1 MTREDAVDEICY
13 AGASQLADRIRTK
26 TLSPVEVVRAHLDR
40 IEAVNPRLNAIVTVA
55 DGAVERAREAEAA
68 VMRGEIWGPLH
79 GVPFTVKDWID
90 TAGVR
95 TTRCSRLF
103 EDRVPRD
110 DATVVRRLKDA
121 GGVLIGK
128 TNAPEFGIS
137 WETENLLFGR
147 TENPWNG
154 DHSAGGSSGGE
165 ASAIAAGLSPLGVGS
180 DLGGSVREPAA
191 HCGVVGLKATHGR
204 VPLTGH
210 WPAVLPQFLHIGA
223 LSRTVRD
230 VAVALYVTAGADGL
244 DPYAT
249 GTRLPPLEDP
259 AAPITPLRVGW
270 CVEGAF
276 APVDGGID
284 EAVSRAASSLEE
296 LGCLVEKVSFDAW
309 DRWSLPKVSS
319 ALYAA
324 EARSY
329 LEPAIVGRE
338 EHIAPSMRRL
348 LDFDRPTSRE
358 REEALSGCEAL
369 NEDMARFFG
378 EHELLV
384 CPTSPIAPPLRHARS
399 SDIAP
404 RRMEALRAMMP
415 FNLTGLPA
423 MSIPFGWSEGGL
435 PIGVQLVGRR
445 YEEPILLRAASAL
458 EAVRGDS
465 GRRPPV

>member
-1 MTREDAVDEICY
+1 MLRGDMSDEIY
-13 AGASQLADRIRTK
+13 YTGASELADRIRTR
-26 TLSPVEVVRAHLDR
+26 TLSPVEVVLAHLDR
-40 IEAVNPRLNAIVTVA
+40 IEAVNPKLNAIVTIA
-55 DGAVERAREAEAA
+55 DGAMERAREAEAA
-68 VMRGEIWGPLH
+68 VMAGDIWGPLH

-95 TTRCSRLF
+95 TTRGSRLF
-103 EDRVPRD
+103 ENRIPRD

-137 WETENLLFGR
+137 WETENLVFGR
-147 TENPWNG
+147 TENPWGG
-154 DHSAGGSSGGE
+154 DRTAGGSSGGE

-191 HCGVVGLKATHGR
+191 YCGVVGLKATHGR
-204 VPLTGH
+204 IPLTGR
-210 WPAVLPQFLHIGA
+210 WPAMLPQFQHIGA

-230 VAVALYVTAGADGL
+230 VATALYVTAGADGL
-244 DPYAT
+244 DAYAT
-249 GTRLPPLEDP
+249 DAPLPPLEEP
-259 AAPITPLRVGW
+259 GARLPPLRVGW

-276 APVDGGID
+276 APVDRGI
-284 EAVSRAASSLEE
+284 EKAVARAALSLEE
-296 LGCLVEKVSFDAW
+296 LGCLIEKVTFDAW
-309 DRWSLPKVSS
+309 ERWSLPKVSS
-319 ALYAA
+319 AVYAA

-329 LEPAIVGRE
+329 LEPVIAGRE
-338 EHIAPSMRRL
+338 HDIAPSMRRL
-348 LDFDRPTSRE
+348 LDFANPTSSE
-358 REEALSGCEAL
+358 REEARAGCEAL
-369 NEDMARFFG
+369 AKDIAAFFG
-378 EHELLV
+378 RHDLLV
-384 CPTSPIAPPLRHARS
+384 CPTSPIAPKHRG
-399 SDIAP
+399 SDHSAVAP

-415 FNLTGLPA
+415 FNLTGSPA